1 MKKRINALSLAL
13 LLSVTSMIVLTG
25 CDGQSKDVSRTS
37 KTASQLQS
45 NQPTPTDINYSLQR
59 YNLIKRAY
67 WINGQYDKAKSLH
80 CEVEKNPGYVYLYSG
95 NSLVTSYVVDGQV
108 TSLRTYLTPDS
119 EKYSTTSYTIEWL
132 ADVDGTY
139 GENPDGIFF
148 FTKDGTY
155 VEWTG
160 TYLYSTT
167 PISTPTE

>member
-1 MKKRINALSLAL
+1 MKKRIMALSAL
-13 LLSVTSMIVLTG
+13 LLGVTSMVILTA
-25 CDGQSKDVSRTS
+25 CAGQPTDVARTQEI
-37 KTASQLQS
+37 ANQLQS
-45 NQPTPTDINYSLQR
+45 NQATPTDITYSLQR
-59 YNLIKRAY
+59 YNLIKRSY

-80 CEVEKNPGYVYLYSG
+80 CDVEKNPGYVYLYSG
-95 NSLVTSYVVDGQV
+95 NTLVTSYVVDGQV

-119 EKYSTTSYTIEWL
+119 EKYSSTSYSIEWL

-167 PISTPTE
+167 PITSITE